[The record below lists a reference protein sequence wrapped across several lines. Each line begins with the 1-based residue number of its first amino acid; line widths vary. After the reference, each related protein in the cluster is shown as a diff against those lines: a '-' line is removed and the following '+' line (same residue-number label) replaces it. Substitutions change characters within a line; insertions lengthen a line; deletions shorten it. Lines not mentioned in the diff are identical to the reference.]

1 MIELNELQRDVL
13 GELFNLGVGR
23 AAHSLSQIVRDE
35 VELSAPVVSLLPVA
49 EVTETLLGSE
59 MRQLSMVS
67 LDFSGPFD
75 ARSML
80 IFPERNALSIVSH
93 MLDADMSPEE
103 LAEFEQEAMCEV
115 GNIILNACV
124 SALADHFH
132 IEFEGG
138 LPEHHFGDT
147 RTLDLFGEVDDSQA
161 ILILRITLAIRQ
173 ERIEG
178 HMLFLL
184 SVGSLN
190 ALLARVDAFLAEQGM
205 L

>member
-1 MIELNELQRDVL
+1 MIQLNDMQRDAL

-35 VELSAPVVSLLPVA
+35 VELSAPVVSLMPASEVA
-49 EVTETLLGSE
+49 DVLLGAD
-59 MRQLSMVS
+59 MRQISMVS

-80 IFPERNALSIVSH
+80 IFPERNALTIVSH
-93 MLDADMSPEE
+93 MLDAGMSPEE
-103 LAEFEQEAMCEV
+103 MAEFEQEAMCEV

-124 SALADHFH
+124 SALADHFR

-138 LPEHHFGDT
+138 LPEHHFGDS
-147 RTLDLFGEVDDSQA
+147 RSLDLFGEVDESQA
-161 ILILRITLAIRQ
+161 ILILRITLAIRH